1 MDNFDK
7 VRKEEKDLPMFN
19 EEEYIYTEAQIQ
31 NNIKEEADN
40 FPHLKNGL
48 KTIFKPYR
56 HGRNCIR

>member
-19 EEEYIYTEAQIQ
+19 GEEYIYTEAQIQ

-40 FPHLKNGL
+40 LPHLKNGV
-48 KTIFKPYR
+48 K
-56 HGRNCIR
+56 